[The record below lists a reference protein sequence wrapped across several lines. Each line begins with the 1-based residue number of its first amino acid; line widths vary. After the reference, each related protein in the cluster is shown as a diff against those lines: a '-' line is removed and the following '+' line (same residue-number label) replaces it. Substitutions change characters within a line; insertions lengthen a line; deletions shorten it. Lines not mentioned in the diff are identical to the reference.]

1 MSFFGNAEQ
10 ETNALETGKATF
22 KRLFSGSKDKDKKKE
37 VQSAPAAPVEQPS
50 YFAAAERGGQPQPQ
64 PAP

>member
-1 MSFFGNAEQ
+1 MSFFGKDSDD
-10 ETNALETGKATF
+10 ALETGKATF
-22 KRLFSGSKDKDKKKE
+22 KRLFSGSKDKKKE

-50 YFAAAERGGQPQPQ
+50 YFAGEDAARGGQPH